1 MKIGF
6 MKSLASFFIIF
17 FFAIGAAKSQAGNSI
32 ALFKPEDRSRWYVFL
47 EGSKKGQD
55 SLGVFQFEN
64 AMLHVSGQKFGYIAT
79 EESFSNFHLKLEFK
93 WGTKKYAPRLN
104 EKRDAGILY
113 NVDIYNGDK
122 VWPRSLEC
130 QIQEGDCGDIW
141 LIDSASLIHADTLT
155 GKKPYQRV
163 VKLKD
168 AEKPSGEWNQVE
180 VIVNKGE
187 ITYLVNGQ
195 VVNKAR
201 NPNPK
206 AGRIMLQSEGAEL
219 YYRNVTLQKL

>member
-1 MKIGF
+1 MKPVIG
-6 MKSLASFFIIF
+6 LVLLCL
-17 FFAIGAAKSQAGNSI
+17 FAVGSAKSQTSNSVV
-32 ALFKPEDRSRWYVFL
+32 LFKPEERSKWFVFL
-47 EGSKKGQD
+47 QGSAKGED
-55 SLGVFQFEN
+55 PLGVFQFEN
-64 AMLHVSGQKFGYIAT
+64 GMIHASGQKFGYIAT

-93 WGTKKYAPRLN
+93 WGVKKYPPREN

-113 NVDIYNGDK
+113 NGDIYNGDK
-122 VWPRSLEC
+122 IWPRSLEC

-141 LIDSASLIHADTLT
+141 LIDSASVIHADTMT
-155 GKKPYQRV
+155 RRQPYHRV
-163 VKLKD
+163 VKSKD
-168 AEKPSGEWNQVE
+168 AEKPSGEWNKVE

-206 AGRIMLQSEGAEL
+206 AGRILLQSEGAEI
-219 YYRNVTLQKL
+219 YYRNVELQKL

>member
-1 MKIGF
+1 MKRIADL
-6 MKSLASFFIIF
+6 SLFCLFII
-17 FFAIGAAKSQAGNSI
+17 GSAKSQTGNSI
-32 ALFKPEDRSRWYVFL
+32 SLFKPEDRGHWYVFL
-47 EGSKKGQD
+47 QGSQKGND

-64 AMLHVSGQKFGYIAT
+64 GVMHVSGQKFGYIAT
-79 EESFSNFHLKLEFK
+79 EESYSSFHLKLEFK
-93 WGTKKYAPRLN
+93 WGVKKYPPREN

-122 VWPRSLEC
+122 IWPRSLEC

-141 LIDSASLIHADTLT
+141 LIDSAFVIHADTMT
-155 GKKPYQRV
+155 KRQPYHRV
-163 VKLKD
+163 FKSKD
-168 AEKPSGEWNQVE
+168 AENPTGEWNKVE
-180 VIVNKGE
+180 VIVNNGD

-206 AGRIMLQSEGAEL
+206 AGRIMLQSEGAEI
-219 YYRNVTLQKL
+219 YYRNVELQKL

>member
-6 MKSLASFFIIF
+6 MKFIASFFLIF

-32 ALFKPEDRSRWYVFL
+32 SLFKPEDRSRWYVFL

-64 AMLHVSGQKFGYIAT
+64 GMLHASGQKFGYIAT

-122 VWPRSLEC
+122 IWPRSLEC

-141 LIDSASLIHADTLT
+141 LIDSASVIHADTLT